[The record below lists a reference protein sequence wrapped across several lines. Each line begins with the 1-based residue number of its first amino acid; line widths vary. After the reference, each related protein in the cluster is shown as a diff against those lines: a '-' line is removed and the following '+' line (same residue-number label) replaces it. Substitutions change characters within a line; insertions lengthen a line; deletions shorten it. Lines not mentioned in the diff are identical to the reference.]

1 MNTILCDLSTY
12 NLNHPI
18 YLKEGPTLHPIGSCT
33 MNNIGEVISTLCY
46 QHMAD
51 KVLIRGQMGHELAEE
66 IYSASKKKY
75 SEIFQIQSIEVI

>member
-18 YLKEGPTLHPIGSCT
+18 YLKEGSVLHPIGSCT
-33 MNNIGEVISTLCY
+33 MNNIGEVVSALCY

-51 KVLIRGQMGHELAEE
+51 KVLIKGQMGYELAEE
-66 IYSASKKKY
+66 IYSASRNKY
-75 SEIFQIQSIEVI
+75 NEIFKIQSIEVI

>member
-1 MNTILCDLSTY
+1 MNTILCDLSNY

-51 KVLIRGQMGHELAEE
+51 KVLIKGQMGHELAEE
-66 IYSASKKKY
+66 IYSASRKKY

>member
-1 MNTILCDLSTY
+1 MNIILCDLSTY

-33 MNNIGEVISTLCY
+33 MNNIGEVVSALCY

-51 KVLIRGQMGHELAEE
+51 KVLIKGQMGHELAEE
-66 IYSASKKKY
+66 IYSASRKKY

>member
-18 YLKEGPTLHPIGSCT
+18 YLKEGPVLHPIGSCT

-51 KVLIRGQMGHELAEE
+51 KVLIRGQMGQELAEE
-66 IYSASKKKY
+66 IYSASRKKY